1 MFCRYVFFKGRTYS
15 ASVENS
21 LFPEKNNEE
30 REINVRTAGVDPTWL
45 QMLIRMKSQVARERE
60 GDLTMDA
67 TVVRI
72 YTEKLRSQEEN
83 PAVVVIDS
91 QNQGDLGLSSDVAAM
106 LKDFKMSLSSLVGEK
121 PQIKLLNS

>member
-1 MFCRYVFFKGRTYS
+1 MINELLCDVLQIRVFLKGMTYS

-21 LFPEKNNEE
+21 LLPERNSQG
-30 REINVRTAGVDPTWL
+30 RETNVRTAGVDPTWL

-72 YTEKLRSQEEN
+72 YTEKIKSQEEN

-106 LKDFKMSLSSLVGEK
+106 LESFDE
-121 PQIKLLNS
+121 